1 MSVESKKYRTAMK
14 EKARRMGGKGSSGAV
29 DASGWDT
36 EGETDPLNAGSQTG
50 LKPVSPRQYKRGG
63 KVEGA
68 HAMHH
73 AGRAKR
79 KAGGLVEEFEDRNV
93 KDINRGRP
101 GGKDHL
107 GGLKEGGK
115 AEHPHKE
122 RDLRCAETLV
132 KDHRKDGG
140 EVTPEKLRARYAE
153 GQKRYEKQSPGARRA
168 EQRKF
173 EDRPANRA
181 GGERLKELGRKDGG
195 GVPKGSH
202 HRATGGRA
210 AEDARVAEAR
220 LETSRR
226 AGSAGPH
233 ETGFEALQRVA
244 DARRGREPVADG
256 RLEGTRPE
264 GGREARAH
272 GGRTKGKSPMNVN
285 IIIGARTPG
294 AGGEQPPVPNPP
306 PHPIAPPPMPPP
318 PPGAGGLPPGGPP
331 GGMMPPGGPPM
342 GHKRGGSVYP
352 DMRYGAGGG
361 EGRLE
366 KIREYGE
373 PQKK

>member
-1 MSVESKKYRTAMK
+1 MSVESKKYRAAMK
-14 EKARRMGGKGSSGAV
+14 EKARRLGGAFGKAKDV

-63 KVEGA
+63 RVEGER
-68 HAMHH
+68 AMHH

-79 KAGGLVEEFEDRNV
+79 KAGGLVEQFEDRNV

-140 EVTPEKLRARYAE
+140 KVDWIKGATSKHKGALHRELGVPEGKKIPEKKLEKAEHSKNPTERKRADLAE
-153 GQKRYEKQSPGARRA
+153 T
-168 EQRKF
+168 
-173 EDRPANRA
+173 
-181 GGERLKELGRKDGG
+181 LKGFHHRKDGG
-195 GVPKGSH
+195 GVP
-202 HRATGGRA
+202 R
-210 AEDARVAEAR
+210 EA
-220 LETSRR
+220 
-226 AGSAGPH
+226 
-233 ETGFEALQRVA
+233 
-244 DARRGREPVADG
+244 VADG
-256 RLEGTRPE
+256 RIEGARPTGE
-264 GGREARAH
+264 RYARAQ

-294 AGGEQPPVPNPP
+294 AGGEQSSMPNPPPMPP
-306 PHPIAPPPMPPP
+306 PHPIAPPPP

-352 DMRYGAGGG
+352 DMRYGSGGG

-366 KIREYGE
+366 KIDKYGE
-373 PQKK
+373 PQRK

>member
-122 RDLRCAETLV
+122 RDLRAAETLV

-195 GVPKGSH
+195 GVP
-202 HRATGGRA
+202 R
-210 AEDARVAEAR
+210 EA
-220 LETSRR
+220 
-226 AGSAGPH
+226 
-233 ETGFEALQRVA
+233 
-244 DARRGREPVADG
+244 VADG

-264 GGREARAH
+264 GGREGRAR

-294 AGGEQPPVPNPP
+294 AGGE
-306 PHPIAPPPMPPP
+306 HT
-318 PPGAGGLPPGGPP
+318 
-331 GGMMPPGGPPM
+331 
-342 GHKRGGSVYP
+342 
-352 DMRYGAGGG
+352 
-361 EGRLE
+361 
-366 KIREYGE
+366 
-373 PQKK
+373 